1 MYKRGTSRLAVL
13 SLRLNSELICYCFW
27 LISRRKAVTNA
38 ALEKWPGNI
47 LPVFKNDP
55 AATKSL
61 KPWSPQWKRRA
72 VSNRQAL
79 TGKESISISWT
90 FWMKDVVE
98 FARVMTTQRLFS
110 FYLTQYKDIHVHK
123 ESTSRAEWQLSCKR
137 IKHFK
142 KQFLFRIE
150 PNTNSCIL
158 MFCDIDVHL
167 PSARTPGLYSSICHK
182 HCTRV

>member
-98 FARVMTTQRLFS
+98 FTRVMTTQRLFS
-110 FYLTQYKDIHVHK
+110 FYLTQCRDTYMYTRNQH
-123 ESTSRAEWQLSCKR
+123 
-137 IKHFK
+137 
-142 KQFLFRIE
+142 
-150 PNTNSCIL
+150 
-158 MFCDIDVHL
+158 
-167 PSARTPGLYSSICHK
+167 PGLNDSNHVNGLNILRNNLFFGLNQ
-182 HCTRV
+182 TQTPVF